1 MRHHI
6 DIFSVTR
13 GVLVVEGWCEQGAPT
28 VLLAGKPLSMQWG
41 YSSSR
46 PDLDAHFHPGAS
58 GWGFRVVANIMVPN
72 ISHGDLSLDFG
83 GGQVVEAPGARFS
96 SSENVE
102 FVTMLGQLRDA
113 SANGG
118 RMLEIGSR
126 ARSGN
131 TYRHEF
137 SDKVEHV
144 GIDISDGPC
153 VDIVGDAHHL
163 SRYVEGQ
170 FDFAFSISVFEHILM
185 PWKVALEMNKVLKP
199 GALAYIQSHA
209 AYPLHDEP
217 WDFWRYS
224 KDAWQGIFNQQ
235 TGFEVI
241 KSGYGQ
247 KCRISADFAAG
258 GPIEGLDGAHSYLL
272 SACLIRRTGDAKV
285 IWDAEASQITNLAY
299 TH

>member
-1 MRHHI
+1 
-6 DIFSVTR
+6 
-13 GVLVVEGWCEQGAPT
+13 
-28 VLLAGKPLSMQWG
+28 MQWG
-41 YSSSR
+41 HCVSR
-46 PDLDAHFHPGAS
+46 PDLANIFGPAANL
-58 GWGFRVVANIMVPN
+58 WGFRVVANLTTSN
-72 ISHGDLSLDFG
+72 IAHRDLSLDFG
-83 GGQVVEAPGARFS
+83 GGDVVTEPGTKFS
-96 SSENVE
+96 SGENAE
-102 FVTMLGQLRDA
+102 FVHMLDDLRTA
-113 SANGG
+113 AEQGG

-131 TYRHEF
+131 TYRQFF
-137 SDKVEHV
+137 SAAVEHV
-144 GIDISDGPC
+144 GIDISEGQC

-224 KDAWQGIFNQQ
+224 KDAWQGIFNAQ
-235 TGFEVI
+235 TGFEI
-241 KSGYGQ
+241 LRTGYAQ
-247 KCRISADFAAG
+247 QCKISADFAAG
-258 GPIEGLDGAHSYLL
+258 GPVEGIDSARSYLL
-272 SACLIRRTGDAKV
+272 SACLIRRTGDPKV
-285 IWDAEASQITNLAY
+285 KWDAEVSEITNLAY